1 MHLYNDFVEANENFS
16 KNLSRIR
23 KLKGYSQ
30 RELAKISGISHRMI
44 NHYENNPTSV
54 PMNKIK
60 ILADALNAKIADFF
74 DDTEDENLLA
84 DLDVRWIK
92 KINELRKLPETDRKE
107 INRHISSL
115 VEKHKLKEMRKEK

>member
-1 MHLYNDFVEANENFS
+1 METNEVFS

-30 RELAKISGISHRMI
+30 RELAKITGISYRMI

-54 PMNKIK
+54 PINKIK
-60 ILADALNAKIADFF
+60 ILADALNTKIAAFF
-74 DDTEDENLLA
+74 DDTVNDNSLDA
-84 DLDVRWIK
+84 LDVRWIK
-92 KINELRKLPETDRKE
+92 KINEIRELPEEDRKE

-115 VEKHKLKEMRKEK
+115 VEKHKLKEIHKVK

>member
-1 MHLYNDFVEANENFS
+1 MHLYNDFVEANEIFS

-23 KLKGYSQ
+23 KLKGHSQ

-44 NHYENNPTSV
+44 NHYENNPISV

-74 DDTEDENLLA
+74 DDTEEENLLA

-92 KINELRKLPETDRKE
+92 KINELRELPETDRKE

-115 VEKHKLKEMRKEK
+115 VEKHKLKEMRKEE

>member
-1 MHLYNDFVEANENFS
+1 MYNDSVEVNEIFS
-16 KNLSRIR
+16 NNLSRMR
-23 KLKGYSQ
+23 KLQGYSQ

-60 ILADALNAKIADFF
+60 ILADALNTRIAVFF
-74 DDTEDENLLA
+74 DDIEDDNSFET
-84 DLDVRWIK
+84 LDVRWIK
-92 KINELRKLPETDRKE
+92 KINEIRELPETDRKE

-115 VEKHKLKEMRKEK
+115 VEKHRLKEIHKAE